1 MKMLVLAAVLITGCA
16 STTDKMPGPDPRI
29 AHFEQESREIN
40 ARENQCISGAVTPG
54 NHEIADVTTTPGAT
68 GNLQAEKSA
77 DERERR
83 LLECRARADR
93 ERAELSARERAN
105 YQERALEERDHN
117 SLMMILTT
125 STPH

>member
-1 MKMLVLAAVLITGCA
+1 MRMLVLAAVLVTGCA
-16 STTDKMPGPDPRI
+16 STTDKTPGPDPRI

-40 ARENQCISGAVTPG
+40 ERENQCISGAVTQG
-54 NHEIADVTTTPGAT
+54 NHEIADVTTTPGASA
-68 GNLQAEKSA
+68 NLQAEKSA

-83 LLECRARADR
+83 VFECRAKADR

-105 YQERALEERDHN
+105 YQERAQEERDHN